1 MTTETMTTQQASH
14 NPPKMIGQVFDRP
27 NGLPSRWEDWTFIDL
42 VNDDRGV
49 HLEAPLAERVCP
61 ECGKREKENAVFVA
75 ISPHRSCDP
84 CISRALGR
92 EIREEAQDAIKTD
105 LVDIVP
111 PLYRETD
118 LDRLPYRERQAVVG
132 WKMKE
137 RAKGLWLVGDPGLG
151 KTRCLCLLLSK
162 LIEQGRS
169 VRAFFHGTFG
179 DELLEVIRSERSYR
193 AWKWKITNA
202 EILAIDDLFASK
214 LTEKVES
221 AIFEILDLR
230 LANYRPT
237 FVTTQLTAKEALHR
251 FSSRKRCEAFY
262 RRIEEF
268 CEVVSFKQDKQTEL
282 EEGAA

>member
-1 MTTETMTTQQASH
+1 MTETTTMPQSY
-14 NPPKMIGQVFDRP
+14 PKMMGESFTRRGTHP
-27 NGLPSRWEDWTFIDL
+27 ERWEDWTFIDL
-42 VNDDRGV
+42 VSDDRGI
-49 HLEAPLAERVCP
+49 HRDAPLVEQICP
-61 ECGKREKENAVFVA
+61 GCGRTDKENAVFVA
-75 ISPHRSCDP
+75 ISPFQLCDP
-84 CISRALGR
+84 CISQRIGR
-92 EIREEAQDAIKTD
+92 ERQAEVQKAIRTD

-118 LDRLPYRERQAVVG
+118 LDRLPYRERQAVIR
-132 WKMKE
+132 WEFKE
-137 RAKGLWLVGDPGLG
+137 KAKGLWLVGDTGLG

-162 LIEQGRS
+162 LIEQGIS

-193 AWKWKITNA
+193 AWKWQITNA

-230 LANYRPT
+230 LANHRPT

-268 CEVVSFKQDKQTEL
+268 CEVVSFKRDTQTGLKERM
-282 EEGAA
+282 EDA